1 MEHTWNVE
9 DLNRNTLTGLVT
21 EVTYLCSSKHEW
33 ASAAKLASISLPSIN
48 PTDESFVEFEDLTR
62 ELTLSWVL
70 NSLDTSSIETSNSAS
85 IALQHAKVLLITS
98 SNGTPW

>member
-33 ASAAKLASISLPSIN
+33 ASAAKLESISLPSIN